1 MEKLSRKTY
10 YKPDENI
17 IKKMRDTFYNC
28 PSAVSYCRSLKIPEE
43 VMNDNIDILY
53 DFAIDVNYCKR
64 CPGIDNCIKENQLL
78 VTKVVYDNGILDRQ
92 LTPCKK
98 LLEKMKLK
106 NQFMVMD
113 FDADWLNKDIKDLD
127 NTSGREIALK
137 KYLAFYKRKSDE
149 WIYLT
154 GEKNTGR
161 SYVAASM
168 VIDLARKEIGP
179 IAFLNCPQRFRQ
191 LADMNFKN
199 QELFQKTLDS
209 YSSVPILVLD
219 DFGNEYKNDF
229 IRDTVFEILNKRSNE
244 RLMTIF
250 TSDLPIEDIVA
261 LYSTSKAAG
270 VRARQIG
277 RLLKNSCGEEI
288 SLGEISIY

>member
-1 MEKLSRKTY
+1 
-10 YKPDENI
+10 
-17 IKKMRDTFYNC
+17 MRDTFYNC

-53 DFAIDVNYCKR
+53 DFATDVNYCKR

-113 FDADWLNKDIKDLD
+113 FDADWLNKEIKDLD
-127 NTSGREIALK
+127 NTSGRDLALK

-168 VIDLARKEIGP
+168 AIDLARKEIGP